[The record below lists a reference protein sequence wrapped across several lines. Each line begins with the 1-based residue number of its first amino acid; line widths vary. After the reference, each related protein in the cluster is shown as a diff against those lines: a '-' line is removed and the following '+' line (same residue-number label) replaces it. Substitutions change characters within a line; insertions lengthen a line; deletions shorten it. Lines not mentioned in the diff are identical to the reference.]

1 MEIATI
7 VAREYYSHYNCIY
20 IYIRNPR
27 KKWAQANVAF
37 KKLKKYVHFNVIEKV
52 EVAKMTKSR

>member
-1 MEIATI
+1 MLPENIIPIII
-7 VAREYYSHYNCIY
+7 VDIC
-20 IYIRNPR
+20 IRNPR